1 MNAIANQ
8 FRRIFVDD
16 GRGDKDFTDQEA
28 RLREAQKYLTD
39 AAEGLTKAAN
49 ILADL
54 LKLRA

>member
-1 MNAIANQ
+1 MNSIANQ
-8 FRRIFVDD
+8 FRRIFSDD
-16 GRGDKDFTDQEA
+16 GRGDKDFTGQEE
-28 RLREAQKYLTD
+28 RLRKAQQHLTE